1 MSAQSDHDP
10 FIDARGSKRVAP
22 GADGGA
28 PHARFNRCID
38 RVQKQRRQELW
49 HTPIRTSSCC
59 SSLSASLAD
68 HARGFTAEAAGPS
81 GVLILNKGH
90 YRGVWRWMDGSYA
103 FTPGGYGTSTHSA
116 LTPQDAVRFTLD
128 HVCRQ

>member
-1 MSAQSDHDP
+1 MIPSSTLGEASVWR
-10 FIDARGSKRVAP
+10 RGLTVERHT
-22 GADGGA
+22 
-28 PHARFNRCID
+28 HASMFID
-38 RVQKQRRQELW
+38 RVQKTTTAGTMAHADQDQQLL
-49 HTPIRTSSCC
+49 

-81 GVLILNKGH
+81 GVLILNNGH

-116 LTPQDAVRFTLD
+116 VTPQDAVRFTLD

>member
-10 FIDARGSKRVAP
+10 FIDARGSERVAP

-28 PHARFNRCID
+28 PHARFKFSID
-38 RVQKQRRQELW
+38 RVQKTTTAGTMADADQDQQLLR
-49 HTPIRTSSCC
+49 
-59 SSLSASLAD
+59 SLSASLAD

-81 GVLILNKGH
+81 GVLILNNGH

-116 LTPQDAVRFTLD
+116 VTPQDAVRFTLD